1 MAIPLKYNIRN
12 LFVRKITTGLTVLGI
27 GLVVAVFLSV
37 MSLAEGLTRVF
48 QASGSMKNVLVL
60 RQNSQSE
67 VQSGISRGQVPL
79 IVTLPG
85 IERGTDGS
93 PLASSELVVMLNLEK
108 IGGGTANVTLRG
120 TSENGPLL

>member
-12 LFVRKITTGLTVLGI
+12 LFVRKITTALTVLGI

-48 QASGSMKNVLVL
+48 KASGSKKNVLVL
-60 RQNSQSE
+60 RKDSQSE
-67 VQSGISRGQVPL
+67 VQSGISREQVPL

-85 IERGTDGS
+85 IERDMDRS

-108 IGGGTANVTLRG
+108 TGGGT
-120 TSENGPLL
+120 